1 VRVRIS
7 YGVEVEDVP
16 NEAHELGTSVGTK
29 LANALKTILPSA
41 LEELVSK
48 DADYGLVS
56 KKLDEF
62 RRVLSDVD
70 LTVAD
75 IDGIVRGLQDFHEEK
90 KDVPDG

>member
-1 VRVRIS
+1 MCPMKHTNS
-7 YGVEVEDVP
+7 ALD
-16 NEAHELGTSVGTK
+16 HKTK

-75 IDGIVRGLQDFHEEK
+75 IDGIVRRTARFSRRRKRCTRWVTCCGFHK
-90 KDVPDG
+90 V

>member
-1 VRVRIS
+1 M
-7 YGVEVEDVP
+7 
-16 NEAHELGTSVGTK
+16 
-29 LANALKTILPSA
+29 
-41 LEELVSK
+41 SK

>member
-1 VRVRIS
+1 M
-7 YGVEVEDVP
+7 
-16 NEAHELGTSVGTK
+16 
-29 LANALKTILPSA
+29 
-41 LEELVSK
+41 SK

-75 IDGIVRGLQDFHEEK
+75 IDGIVRGLQDFHEGK